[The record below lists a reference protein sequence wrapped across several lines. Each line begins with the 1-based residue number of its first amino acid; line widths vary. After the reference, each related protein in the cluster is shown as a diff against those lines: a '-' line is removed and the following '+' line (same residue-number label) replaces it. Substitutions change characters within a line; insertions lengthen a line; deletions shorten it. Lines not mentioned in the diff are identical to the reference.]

1 MRYFISF
8 WVVLTTIFIFSGQLQ
23 AADVAEQVEKQS
35 IANPIEPIEP
45 KASTK
50 GSFWQK
56 TKQKLQ
62 LLRPKGKINTEVTP
76 IDESLYRLLAVLGIL
91 VLIPT
96 GLFLFFAFSS
106 GGLLWISLG
115 ILGVVGLLAMIF
127 YIRKLFQAANGEDS
141 KFLEGKRFLLGYLTF
156 IFICTSW
163 LLFLTGIMSFDL
175 LGDEGGRSTLRAEET
190 AVAIIVSL
198 VVSVPFLIFNII
210 DHLRHRKYRKSQQNN
225 Q

>member
-91 VLIPT
+91 GFIPSI
-96 GLFLFFAFSS
+96 LFILLAFGSV
-106 GGLLWISLG
+106 GWLWILLG
-115 ILGVVGLLAMIF
+115 ILAVIGFLAMIF
-127 YIRKLFQAANGEDS
+127 YVIKLFQAANGKDS
-141 KFLEGKRFLLGYLTF
+141 QFLKGQRFLLGYLTF
-156 IFICTSW
+156 LFVCTSW
-163 LLFLTGIMSFDL
+163 LLFITGMQTFGV
-175 LGDEGGRSTLRAEET
+175 LGDGRDRSDLRAEEIAA
-190 AVAIIVSL
+190 AVIVSL
-198 VVSVPFLIFNII
+198 VASLPFLIFNII